1 MSQYTVVSM
10 KWGKKYGADYV
21 NRLYNMVERNT
32 TLPFKFVCYTDNSE
46 GLLPQIQAR
55 PLPEMDLPEGP
66 ERGWRKL
73 SLFKKDIDLSGRVL
87 FLDLDTV
94 IVANIDD
101 YFTIDGEF
109 ILIKHW
115 HPSKKQGI
123 GETGVYRFEVGAHAD
138 LYDYFMANIDKV
150 KAEYRHEQ
158 AYVCD
163 MLSKQKKL
171 SFWPT
176 EWMPSFKYHC
186 MRWFI
191 LGLFLE
197 PKLPPKAKM
206 IVFHGHPMPEDA
218 LVGKIRGFKKFFR
231 FLKPAKWLKD
241 AWR

>member
-1 MSQYTVVSM
+1 MSEYTVVSM

-21 NRLYNMVERNT
+21 NRLYNMVARNT
-32 TLPFKFVCYTDNSE
+32 TLPFKFICYTDDSV
-46 GLLPQIQAR
+46 GLLPEIQAR

-73 SLFKKDIDLSGRVL
+73 SLFKKDIDLSGRIL

-94 IVANIDD
+94 IVGNIDD
-101 YFTIDGEF
+101 YFTIDGDF
-109 ILIKHW
+109 ILIRHW
-115 HPSKKQGI
+115 KPSKTQGI
-123 GETGVYRFEVGAHAD
+123 GETGVYRFEAGAHAD
-138 LYDYFMANIDKV
+138 LYENFMANIDEV
-150 KAEYRHEQ
+150 KANFRHEQ

-163 MLSKQKKL
+163 ALSRQNKL
-171 SFWPT
+171 SFWPS
-176 EWMPSFKYHC
+176 EWMPSFKYDC

-197 PKLPPKAKM
+197 PKLPEKAKM

-218 LVGKIRGFKKFFR
+218 LNGKIRGIKKLFR
-231 FLKPAKWLKD
+231 FVKPAKWLKD

>member
-1 MSQYTVVSM
+1 MEYTVVSM

-21 NRLYNMVERNT
+21 NRLYNMVKRNT
-32 TLPFKFVCYTDNSE
+32 TLPFKFICYTDDAN
-46 GLLPQIQAR
+46 GLLPEIQAR

-73 SLFKKDIDLSGRVL
+73 SLFKKDIDLSGRIL

-94 IVANIDD
+94 IVGNIDD
-101 YFTIDGEF
+101 YFTIDGDF
-109 ILIKHW
+109 ILIRHW
-115 HPSKKQGI
+115 RPSKKQGV
-123 GETGVYRFEVGAHAD
+123 GETGVYRFEAGAHAD
-138 LYDYFMANIDKV
+138 LYENFMANIDEV
-150 KAEYRHEQ
+150 KANFRHEQ

-163 MLSKQKKL
+163 ALSRQNKL
-171 SFWPT
+171 SFWPS
-176 EWMPSFKYHC
+176 EWMPSFKYDC

-197 PKLPPKAKM
+197 PKLPEKAKM

-218 LVGKIRGFKKFFR
+218 LKGKMRGFKKLFR
-231 FLKPAKWLKD
+231 FVKPAKWLKD

>member
-1 MSQYTVVSM
+1 MEYTVVSM

-21 NRLYNMVERNT
+21 NRLYNMVKRNT
-32 TLPFKFVCYTDNSE
+32 TLPFKFICYTDDAN
-46 GLLPQIQAR
+46 GLLPEIQAR

-73 SLFKKDIDLSGRVL
+73 SLFKKDIDLSGRIL

-94 IVANIDD
+94 IVRNIDD
-101 YFTIDGEF
+101 YFTIDGDF
-109 ILIKHW
+109 ILIRHW
-115 HPSKKQGI
+115 KPSKTQGI
-123 GETGVYRFEVGAHAD
+123 GETGVYRFEAGAHAD
-138 LYDYFMANIDKV
+138 LYENFMANIDEV
-150 KAEYRHEQ
+150 KANFRHEQ

-163 MLSKQKKL
+163 ALSRQNKL
-171 SFWPT
+171 SFWPS
-176 EWMPSFKYHC
+176 EWMPSFKYDC

-197 PKLPPKAKM
+197 PKLPEKAKM

-218 LVGKIRGFKKFFR
+218 LKGKMRGFKKLFR
-231 FLKPAKWLKD
+231 FVKPAKWLKD